1 MAANNER
8 RFSLADFIRSERVK
22 RNENEIEDFKTKKSS
37 DEKQNATS
45 IHPSN
50 DGSTEKEEISALY
63 PVRVKRHQARHRRHS
78 EFHDASL
85 KSITQDMVGK
95 NLCGVVTDE
104 DDTDHSPSTKSR
116 AYYKRRRRFSVI
128 QDNEGSSFTME
139 DKIRALQEEG
149 GAFHKRNGR
158 SGKSRRT
165 NRSTISPFPSSAHSR
180 STSGSVMFWDR
191 HESASVNSETQRE
204 MTPKK
209 NTSEN
214 EKSKV
219 VNTEEQNEKSE
230 VVNEGE
236 QNNDDTIKVEI
247 RRGSSRTK
255 NIVVSLQVG
264 DTTQELE
271 EKDANNCNV
280 ETYQSRISIESRHR
294 EGLSNSG
301 MTNSTDKMSS
311 QISIAKDEKNI
322 EIKNHE
328 QDESKAKELSNNLQ
342 DSCLSK
348 DESNKETFSEDS
360 TTSRNEEKIENMKSS
375 DKISVNLESA
385 KMQEEDEMTRDQ
397 PQNSTSVAS
406 GFDKMTKEDNI
417 QNVDLQNMVNVTIDP
432 GKQPDAQTVE
442 LRGEPSVSNFD
453 KSKTDKNMEP
463 HADDNIDNGIPENT
477 SPRESNELHNI
488 GILQDVDVSSS
499 NSQVNSSECREENEV
514 LNVEPIYKSKAE
526 VDLSNQNDTEETN
539 NYITNGY
546 ETNGISNKE
555 FWNPETGND
564 ENKAKSYEGMSK
576 NVKVSI
582 SDAPKTDM
590 NDKTSEEIASRVHQ
604 PIPQTTVNL
613 LKSSNK
619 QQEAIKFSES
629 KVIESDDTTWN
640 EADRQGVTLSNG
652 SKSTVSHKNSSESTR
667 DGEVEEETD
676 EQKSKSNQ
684 SRARHEALE
693 AKTNNSENKATSS
706 MHVEQIS
713 VDVHTSETDKRLHVA
728 EKPRVTTLTID
739 DSKTEKR
746 TGAKNPTSLSQMSL
760 DVRAHNANLYK
771 KPHREAG
778 SSDPDRGS
786 KTSQEQNSS
795 RRATAISAT
804 THTGRDDD
812 KQENA
817 IQRNGKK
824 MTRNEELNGSRK
836 NVYDKNNVFNRDT
849 VQDENPINDSIKDC
863 NKNGNMDTDD
873 KKDPR
878 NDCNKDLDKENGSLD
893 DCNMYTVEKDS
904 LNSCNKDKNEEK
916 KQLDGCNQDEDNEN
930 DSLDDCNQETN
941 NGKNSFSD
949 CNKDINNEKDS
960 LDDFNKDTDK
970 EKDSLK
976 DCDQDANRNKDSLN
990 YCTQGTNIEKDT
1002 DADKE
1007 KDSLKD
1013 CDQDTNNK
1021 KYSLNDC
1028 DQDRNNKK
1036 DSLNDCNQDSNG
1048 ENNSLDDCKDDADKE
1063 KESLKD
1069 CTQDTNNEKDS
1080 LNKCAQNTDNE
1091 KDSLNDCDQDTEKE
1105 QLNDCIQDTDKENDS
1120 QNDCDQDTNNTNY
1133 SKKDFEIERDSLND
1147 CNMNTD
1153 REKALQF
1160 NDCNQDT
1167 NKEKDSLKDC
1177 DQDINSEK
1185 DSLDDC
1191 KKVTDE
1197 DSLIGCNQDT
1207 GKENEKLNGCNRDM
1221 DEEQCKLKQNA
1232 SKEKVQLNECELDM
1246 NKENILPNDSS
1257 RDTNAKVLIDDSIQD
1272 TNDGTVLTDDNQAE
1286 TITSGSEG
1294 TQIGISE
1301 YEEPYKITKPTDDNG
1316 LDSVQQIKRNDNCF
1330 SNQFQHRQ
1338 CIQDN
1343 NQNDIQED
1351 DTKDLMR
1358 SNQIPLKRLPM
1369 AERFIENYTEQDKEI
1384 FNEAMNPKH
1393 VSKSQTSSLPKI
1405 EIVIKND
1412 DTHRENDVTLVIKLP
1427 QNCTRTRETS
1437 YVKSMKDQFCQ
1448 TDGGSQRGSTRPQEA
1463 LPQFS
1468 CEPPLLQS
1476 KERSFVRLHHKP
1488 SREPEPD
1495 PEVLYFI
1502 KQAELRQRRRID
1514 DIMREIYQIKHV
1526 DLLESPMCSCPEYVY
1541 PGSRDHHP
1549 RFLYDSDPYD
1559 SVVVKAAQYN
1569 DSVRRFLGYTKRS
1582 DRLKAMEHS
1591 RKYKAY
1597 LDLRKKLKHLY

>member
-45 IHPSN
+45 IHPNN

-78 EFHDASL
+78 EFHDASR
-85 KSITQDMVGK
+85 KSITQDMVDK

-158 SGKSRRT
+158 SGKSHRT

-191 HESASVNSETQRE
+191 HESASVNSETRRE

-271 EKDANNCNV
+271 EIDANNCKV

-311 QISIAKDEKNI
+311 QISIAKDEKNV

-360 TTSRNEEKIENMKSS
+360 TASRNEEKIENMKSS

-385 KMQEEDEMTRDQ
+385 KMQEEDEMTHDQ
-397 PQNSTSVAS
+397 LQNSTSVAS
-406 GFDKMTKEDNI
+406 SFDKMTKEDNI
-417 QNVDLQNMVNVTIDP
+417 QNVDLLNMVNVTINP
-432 GKQPDAQTVE
+432 GKQPDAQAVE

-463 HADDNIDNGIPENT
+463 HADDKIDNGIPENT
-477 SPRESNELHNI
+477 SPRESNELLNI

-526 VDLSNQNDTEETN
+526 VDLSNQNDIEETN

-590 NDKTSEEIASRVHQ
+590 NDITSEEIASRVHQ

-613 LKSSNK
+613 LKSSKK

-640 EADRQGVTLSNG
+640 EADRQGVILSNG

-684 SRARHEALE
+684 SRARYEALE

-706 MHVEQIS
+706 MHVEQVS
-713 VDVHTSETDKRLHVA
+713 VDVHTSETDKRLHVT

-746 TGAKNPTSLSQMSL
+746 AGAKNPTSLSQMSL
-760 DVRAHNANLYK
+760 VSYIFLLYITK
-771 KPHREAG
+771 FIAYAKAITFVSLLLCLVFCLLKNKLLWLQQLLAFKNNKPLIVMLL
-778 SSDPDRGS
+778 SW
-786 KTSQEQNSS
+786 
-795 RRATAISAT
+795 
-804 THTGRDDD
+804 
-812 KQENA
+812 
-817 IQRNGKK
+817 
-824 MTRNEELNGSRK
+824 RNERL
-836 NVYDKNNVFNRDT
+836 FLA
-849 VQDENPINDSIKDC
+849 C
-863 NKNGNMDTDD
+863 
-873 KKDPR
+873 
-878 NDCNKDLDKENGSLD
+878 LL
-893 DCNMYTVEKDS
+893 
-904 LNSCNKDKNEEK
+904 
-916 KQLDGCNQDEDNEN
+916 
-930 DSLDDCNQETN
+930 
-941 NGKNSFSD
+941 
-949 CNKDINNEKDS
+949 
-960 LDDFNKDTDK
+960 
-970 EKDSLK
+970 
-976 DCDQDANRNKDSLN
+976 
-990 YCTQGTNIEKDT
+990 CTK
-1002 DADKE
+1002 
-1007 KDSLKD
+1007 
-1013 CDQDTNNK
+1013 
-1021 KYSLNDC
+1021 
-1028 DQDRNNKK
+1028 
-1036 DSLNDCNQDSNG
+1036 
-1048 ENNSLDDCKDDADKE
+1048 
-1063 KESLKD
+1063 
-1069 CTQDTNNEKDS
+1069 
-1080 LNKCAQNTDNE
+1080 
-1091 KDSLNDCDQDTEKE
+1091 
-1105 QLNDCIQDTDKENDS
+1105 
-1120 QNDCDQDTNNTNY
+1120 
-1133 SKKDFEIERDSLND
+1133 
-1147 CNMNTD
+1147 
-1153 REKALQF
+1153 
-1160 NDCNQDT
+1160 
-1167 NKEKDSLKDC
+1167 
-1177 DQDINSEK
+1177 
-1185 DSLDDC
+1185 
-1191 KKVTDE
+1191 
-1197 DSLIGCNQDT
+1197 
-1207 GKENEKLNGCNRDM
+1207 
-1221 DEEQCKLKQNA
+1221 
-1232 SKEKVQLNECELDM
+1232 
-1246 NKENILPNDSS
+1246 
-1257 RDTNAKVLIDDSIQD
+1257 
-1272 TNDGTVLTDDNQAE
+1272 
-1286 TITSGSEG
+1286 
-1294 TQIGISE
+1294 
-1301 YEEPYKITKPTDDNG
+1301 
-1316 LDSVQQIKRNDNCF
+1316 
-1330 SNQFQHRQ
+1330 
-1338 CIQDN
+1338 
-1343 NQNDIQED
+1343 
-1351 DTKDLMR
+1351 
-1358 SNQIPLKRLPM
+1358 
-1369 AERFIENYTEQDKEI
+1369 
-1384 FNEAMNPKH
+1384 
-1393 VSKSQTSSLPKI
+1393 
-1405 EIVIKND
+1405 
-1412 DTHRENDVTLVIKLP
+1412 
-1427 QNCTRTRETS
+1427 
-1437 YVKSMKDQFCQ
+1437 
-1448 TDGGSQRGSTRPQEA
+1448 
-1463 LPQFS
+1463 
-1468 CEPPLLQS
+1468 
-1476 KERSFVRLHHKP
+1476 
-1488 SREPEPD
+1488 
-1495 PEVLYFI
+1495 
-1502 KQAELRQRRRID
+1502 
-1514 DIMREIYQIKHV
+1514 
-1526 DLLESPMCSCPEYVY
+1526 
-1541 PGSRDHHP
+1541 
-1549 RFLYDSDPYD
+1549 
-1559 SVVVKAAQYN
+1559 
-1569 DSVRRFLGYTKRS
+1569 
-1582 DRLKAMEHS
+1582 
-1591 RKYKAY
+1591 
-1597 LDLRKKLKHLY
+1597 

>member
-1 MAANNER
+1 MHISVVIACKSTETWRRVLVWRWGGVNKIQCRCQSLFRSFGHVGVVSPMAANNER

-990 YCTQGTNIEKDT
+990 YCTQ
-1002 DADKE
+1002 
-1007 KDSLKD
+1007 
-1013 CDQDTNNK
+1013 
-1021 KYSLNDC
+1021 
-1028 DQDRNNKK
+1028 
-1036 DSLNDCNQDSNG
+1036 
-1048 ENNSLDDCKDDADKE
+1048 
-1063 KESLKD
+1063 
-1069 CTQDTNNEKDS
+1069 
-1080 LNKCAQNTDNE
+1080 
-1091 KDSLNDCDQDTEKE
+1091 
-1105 QLNDCIQDTDKENDS
+1105 
-1120 QNDCDQDTNNTNY
+1120 
-1133 SKKDFEIERDSLND
+1133 
-1147 CNMNTD
+1147 D

-1495 PEVLYFI
+1495 PE
-1502 KQAELRQRRRID
+1502 ELRQRRRID

>member
-45 IHPSN
+45 IQPSN

-78 EFHDASL
+78 EFHDASR
-85 KSITQDMVGK
+85 KSITQDMVDK
-95 NLCGVVTDE
+95 NLCGVVADE

-191 HESASVNSETQRE
+191 HESASVNSETRRE

-271 EKDANNCNV
+271 ETDANNCNV

-360 TTSRNEEKIENMKSS
+360 TTSSNEEKIENMKSS

-385 KMQEEDEMTRDQ
+385 KMQEEDEMTCDQ
-397 PQNSTSVAS
+397 PQ
-406 GFDKMTKEDNI
+406 
-417 QNVDLQNMVNVTIDP
+417 
-432 GKQPDAQTVE
+432 
-442 LRGEPSVSNFD
+442 
-453 KSKTDKNMEP
+453 
-463 HADDNIDNGIPENT
+463 NT

-564 ENKAKSYEGMSK
+564 ENKGKSYEGKSK

-590 NDKTSEEIASRVHQ
+590 DDITSEEIASRVHQ

-640 EADRQGVTLSNG
+640 EADRHGVILSNG

-693 AKTNNSENKATSS
+693 AKTNNPENKATSS
-706 MHVEQIS
+706 MHEEQIS
-713 VDVHTSETDKRLHVA
+713 VGVHTSETDKRLHVT

-760 DVRAHNANLYK
+760 VSYIFLLYITK
-771 KPHREAG
+771 FIAYAKVITFLSLLLCLVLCLLKNKLLWLQQLLAFKNNKPLIVMLL
-778 SSDPDRGS
+778 SW
-786 KTSQEQNSS
+786 
-795 RRATAISAT
+795 
-804 THTGRDDD
+804 
-812 KQENA
+812 
-817 IQRNGKK
+817 
-824 MTRNEELNGSRK
+824 RNERL
-836 NVYDKNNVFNRDT
+836 FLA
-849 VQDENPINDSIKDC
+849 C
-863 NKNGNMDTDD
+863 
-873 KKDPR
+873 
-878 NDCNKDLDKENGSLD
+878 LL
-893 DCNMYTVEKDS
+893 
-904 LNSCNKDKNEEK
+904 
-916 KQLDGCNQDEDNEN
+916 
-930 DSLDDCNQETN
+930 
-941 NGKNSFSD
+941 
-949 CNKDINNEKDS
+949 
-960 LDDFNKDTDK
+960 
-970 EKDSLK
+970 
-976 DCDQDANRNKDSLN
+976 
-990 YCTQGTNIEKDT
+990 CTK
-1002 DADKE
+1002 
-1007 KDSLKD
+1007 
-1013 CDQDTNNK
+1013 
-1021 KYSLNDC
+1021 
-1028 DQDRNNKK
+1028 
-1036 DSLNDCNQDSNG
+1036 
-1048 ENNSLDDCKDDADKE
+1048 
-1063 KESLKD
+1063 
-1069 CTQDTNNEKDS
+1069 
-1080 LNKCAQNTDNE
+1080 
-1091 KDSLNDCDQDTEKE
+1091 
-1105 QLNDCIQDTDKENDS
+1105 
-1120 QNDCDQDTNNTNY
+1120 
-1133 SKKDFEIERDSLND
+1133 
-1147 CNMNTD
+1147 
-1153 REKALQF
+1153 
-1160 NDCNQDT
+1160 
-1167 NKEKDSLKDC
+1167 
-1177 DQDINSEK
+1177 
-1185 DSLDDC
+1185 
-1191 KKVTDE
+1191 
-1197 DSLIGCNQDT
+1197 
-1207 GKENEKLNGCNRDM
+1207 
-1221 DEEQCKLKQNA
+1221 
-1232 SKEKVQLNECELDM
+1232 
-1246 NKENILPNDSS
+1246 
-1257 RDTNAKVLIDDSIQD
+1257 
-1272 TNDGTVLTDDNQAE
+1272 
-1286 TITSGSEG
+1286 
-1294 TQIGISE
+1294 
-1301 YEEPYKITKPTDDNG
+1301 
-1316 LDSVQQIKRNDNCF
+1316 
-1330 SNQFQHRQ
+1330 
-1338 CIQDN
+1338 
-1343 NQNDIQED
+1343 
-1351 DTKDLMR
+1351 
-1358 SNQIPLKRLPM
+1358 
-1369 AERFIENYTEQDKEI
+1369 
-1384 FNEAMNPKH
+1384 
-1393 VSKSQTSSLPKI
+1393 
-1405 EIVIKND
+1405 
-1412 DTHRENDVTLVIKLP
+1412 
-1427 QNCTRTRETS
+1427 
-1437 YVKSMKDQFCQ
+1437 
-1448 TDGGSQRGSTRPQEA
+1448 
-1463 LPQFS
+1463 
-1468 CEPPLLQS
+1468 
-1476 KERSFVRLHHKP
+1476 
-1488 SREPEPD
+1488 
-1495 PEVLYFI
+1495 
-1502 KQAELRQRRRID
+1502 
-1514 DIMREIYQIKHV
+1514 
-1526 DLLESPMCSCPEYVY
+1526 
-1541 PGSRDHHP
+1541 
-1549 RFLYDSDPYD
+1549 
-1559 SVVVKAAQYN
+1559 
-1569 DSVRRFLGYTKRS
+1569 
-1582 DRLKAMEHS
+1582 
-1591 RKYKAY
+1591 
-1597 LDLRKKLKHLY
+1597 

>member
-78 EFHDASL
+78 EFHDASR
-85 KSITQDMVGK
+85 KSITQDMVDK

-104 DDTDHSPSTKSR
+104 NDTDHSPSTKPR
-116 AYYKRRRRFSVI
+116 AHYKRRRRFSVI

-158 SGKSRRT
+158 SGKSHRT

-191 HESASVNSETQRE
+191 HESASVNSETRRE

-209 NTSEN
+209 NTSES

-236 QNNDDTIKVEI
+236 KNNDDTIKVEI

-311 QISIAKDEKNI
+311 QISVAKDEKNI

-360 TTSRNEEKIENMKSS
+360 TTSSNEEKIENMKSS

-397 PQNSTSVAS
+397 LQNSTSVAS

-417 QNVDLQNMVNVTIDP
+417 QNVDLPNMVNVTIDP
-432 GKQPDAQTVE
+432 GKQLDAQTVE
-442 LRGEPSVSNFD
+442 VRGEPSVSNFD
-453 KSKTDKNMEP
+453 KSKTDKNMDP

-477 SPRESNELHNI
+477 SPRESNELHNT

-640 EADRQGVTLSNG
+640 EADRQGVILSNG

-693 AKTNNSENKATSS
+693 AKTNNPENKATSS
-706 MHVEQIS
+706 MHEEQIS
-713 VDVHTSETDKRLHVA
+713 VGVHTSETDKRLHVT

-760 DVRAHNANLYK
+760 VSYIFLLYITK
-771 KPHREAG
+771 FIAYAKVITFLSLLLCLVLCLLKNKLLWLQQLLAFKNNKPLIVMLL
-778 SSDPDRGS
+778 SW
-786 KTSQEQNSS
+786 
-795 RRATAISAT
+795 
-804 THTGRDDD
+804 
-812 KQENA
+812 
-817 IQRNGKK
+817 
-824 MTRNEELNGSRK
+824 RNERL
-836 NVYDKNNVFNRDT
+836 FLA
-849 VQDENPINDSIKDC
+849 C
-863 NKNGNMDTDD
+863 
-873 KKDPR
+873 
-878 NDCNKDLDKENGSLD
+878 LL
-893 DCNMYTVEKDS
+893 
-904 LNSCNKDKNEEK
+904 
-916 KQLDGCNQDEDNEN
+916 
-930 DSLDDCNQETN
+930 
-941 NGKNSFSD
+941 
-949 CNKDINNEKDS
+949 
-960 LDDFNKDTDK
+960 
-970 EKDSLK
+970 
-976 DCDQDANRNKDSLN
+976 
-990 YCTQGTNIEKDT
+990 CTK
-1002 DADKE
+1002 
-1007 KDSLKD
+1007 
-1013 CDQDTNNK
+1013 
-1021 KYSLNDC
+1021 
-1028 DQDRNNKK
+1028 
-1036 DSLNDCNQDSNG
+1036 
-1048 ENNSLDDCKDDADKE
+1048 
-1063 KESLKD
+1063 
-1069 CTQDTNNEKDS
+1069 
-1080 LNKCAQNTDNE
+1080 
-1091 KDSLNDCDQDTEKE
+1091 
-1105 QLNDCIQDTDKENDS
+1105 
-1120 QNDCDQDTNNTNY
+1120 
-1133 SKKDFEIERDSLND
+1133 
-1147 CNMNTD
+1147 
-1153 REKALQF
+1153 
-1160 NDCNQDT
+1160 
-1167 NKEKDSLKDC
+1167 
-1177 DQDINSEK
+1177 
-1185 DSLDDC
+1185 
-1191 KKVTDE
+1191 
-1197 DSLIGCNQDT
+1197 
-1207 GKENEKLNGCNRDM
+1207 
-1221 DEEQCKLKQNA
+1221 
-1232 SKEKVQLNECELDM
+1232 
-1246 NKENILPNDSS
+1246 
-1257 RDTNAKVLIDDSIQD
+1257 
-1272 TNDGTVLTDDNQAE
+1272 
-1286 TITSGSEG
+1286 
-1294 TQIGISE
+1294 
-1301 YEEPYKITKPTDDNG
+1301 
-1316 LDSVQQIKRNDNCF
+1316 
-1330 SNQFQHRQ
+1330 
-1338 CIQDN
+1338 
-1343 NQNDIQED
+1343 
-1351 DTKDLMR
+1351 
-1358 SNQIPLKRLPM
+1358 
-1369 AERFIENYTEQDKEI
+1369 
-1384 FNEAMNPKH
+1384 
-1393 VSKSQTSSLPKI
+1393 
-1405 EIVIKND
+1405 
-1412 DTHRENDVTLVIKLP
+1412 
-1427 QNCTRTRETS
+1427 
-1437 YVKSMKDQFCQ
+1437 
-1448 TDGGSQRGSTRPQEA
+1448 
-1463 LPQFS
+1463 
-1468 CEPPLLQS
+1468 
-1476 KERSFVRLHHKP
+1476 
-1488 SREPEPD
+1488 
-1495 PEVLYFI
+1495 
-1502 KQAELRQRRRID
+1502 
-1514 DIMREIYQIKHV
+1514 
-1526 DLLESPMCSCPEYVY
+1526 
-1541 PGSRDHHP
+1541 
-1549 RFLYDSDPYD
+1549 
-1559 SVVVKAAQYN
+1559 
-1569 DSVRRFLGYTKRS
+1569 
-1582 DRLKAMEHS
+1582 
-1591 RKYKAY
+1591 
-1597 LDLRKKLKHLY
+1597 

>member
-45 IHPSN
+45 IQPSN

-78 EFHDASL
+78 EFHDASR
-85 KSITQDMVGK
+85 KSITQDMVDK

-158 SGKSRRT
+158 SGKSHRT

-191 HESASVNSETQRE
+191 HESASVNSETRRE

-264 DTTQELE
+264 DTTKELE

-328 QDESKAKELSNNLQ
+328 QDESKANELSNNLQ

-385 KMQEEDEMTRDQ
+385 KMQEEDEMTCDQ

-406 GFDKMTKEDNI
+406 GFDMMTKEDNI
-417 QNVDLQNMVNVTIDP
+417 QNVDLPNMVNVTIDP

-453 KSKTDKNMEP
+453 KSNTDKNMEP

-514 LNVEPIYKSKAE
+514 LNVAPIYKSKAE

-564 ENKAKSYEGMSK
+564 ENKGKSYEGKSK

-590 NDKTSEEIASRVHQ
+590 DDITSEEIASRVHQ

-629 KVIESDDTTWN
+629 KVIESDDTTGN
-640 EADRQGVTLSNG
+640 EADRHGVILSNG

-693 AKTNNSENKATSS
+693 AKTNNPENKATSS
-706 MHVEQIS
+706 MHEEQIS
-713 VDVHTSETDKRLHVA
+713 VGVHTSETDKRLHVT

-760 DVRAHNANLYK
+760 VSYIFLLYITK
-771 KPHREAG
+771 FIAYAKVITFLSLLLCLVLCLLKNKLLWLQQLLAFKNNKPLIVMLL
-778 SSDPDRGS
+778 SW
-786 KTSQEQNSS
+786 
-795 RRATAISAT
+795 
-804 THTGRDDD
+804 
-812 KQENA
+812 
-817 IQRNGKK
+817 
-824 MTRNEELNGSRK
+824 RNERL
-836 NVYDKNNVFNRDT
+836 FLA
-849 VQDENPINDSIKDC
+849 C
-863 NKNGNMDTDD
+863 
-873 KKDPR
+873 
-878 NDCNKDLDKENGSLD
+878 LL
-893 DCNMYTVEKDS
+893 
-904 LNSCNKDKNEEK
+904 
-916 KQLDGCNQDEDNEN
+916 
-930 DSLDDCNQETN
+930 
-941 NGKNSFSD
+941 
-949 CNKDINNEKDS
+949 
-960 LDDFNKDTDK
+960 
-970 EKDSLK
+970 
-976 DCDQDANRNKDSLN
+976 
-990 YCTQGTNIEKDT
+990 CTK
-1002 DADKE
+1002 
-1007 KDSLKD
+1007 
-1013 CDQDTNNK
+1013 
-1021 KYSLNDC
+1021 
-1028 DQDRNNKK
+1028 
-1036 DSLNDCNQDSNG
+1036 
-1048 ENNSLDDCKDDADKE
+1048 
-1063 KESLKD
+1063 
-1069 CTQDTNNEKDS
+1069 
-1080 LNKCAQNTDNE
+1080 
-1091 KDSLNDCDQDTEKE
+1091 
-1105 QLNDCIQDTDKENDS
+1105 
-1120 QNDCDQDTNNTNY
+1120 
-1133 SKKDFEIERDSLND
+1133 
-1147 CNMNTD
+1147 
-1153 REKALQF
+1153 
-1160 NDCNQDT
+1160 
-1167 NKEKDSLKDC
+1167 
-1177 DQDINSEK
+1177 
-1185 DSLDDC
+1185 
-1191 KKVTDE
+1191 
-1197 DSLIGCNQDT
+1197 
-1207 GKENEKLNGCNRDM
+1207 
-1221 DEEQCKLKQNA
+1221 
-1232 SKEKVQLNECELDM
+1232 
-1246 NKENILPNDSS
+1246 
-1257 RDTNAKVLIDDSIQD
+1257 
-1272 TNDGTVLTDDNQAE
+1272 
-1286 TITSGSEG
+1286 
-1294 TQIGISE
+1294 
-1301 YEEPYKITKPTDDNG
+1301 
-1316 LDSVQQIKRNDNCF
+1316 
-1330 SNQFQHRQ
+1330 
-1338 CIQDN
+1338 
-1343 NQNDIQED
+1343 
-1351 DTKDLMR
+1351 
-1358 SNQIPLKRLPM
+1358 
-1369 AERFIENYTEQDKEI
+1369 
-1384 FNEAMNPKH
+1384 
-1393 VSKSQTSSLPKI
+1393 
-1405 EIVIKND
+1405 
-1412 DTHRENDVTLVIKLP
+1412 
-1427 QNCTRTRETS
+1427 
-1437 YVKSMKDQFCQ
+1437 
-1448 TDGGSQRGSTRPQEA
+1448 
-1463 LPQFS
+1463 
-1468 CEPPLLQS
+1468 
-1476 KERSFVRLHHKP
+1476 
-1488 SREPEPD
+1488 
-1495 PEVLYFI
+1495 
-1502 KQAELRQRRRID
+1502 
-1514 DIMREIYQIKHV
+1514 
-1526 DLLESPMCSCPEYVY
+1526 
-1541 PGSRDHHP
+1541 
-1549 RFLYDSDPYD
+1549 
-1559 SVVVKAAQYN
+1559 
-1569 DSVRRFLGYTKRS
+1569 
-1582 DRLKAMEHS
+1582 
-1591 RKYKAY
+1591 
-1597 LDLRKKLKHLY
+1597 

>member
-78 EFHDASL
+78 EFHDASR
-85 KSITQDMVGK
+85 KSITEDMVDK

-104 DDTDHSPSTKSR
+104 DDTDHSPSTKPR

-158 SGKSRRT
+158 SGKSHRT

-301 MTNSTDKMSS
+301 ITNSTDKMSS

-417 QNVDLQNMVNVTIDP
+417 QNVDLPNMVNVTIDP

-526 VDLSNQNDTEETN
+526 VNLSNQNDTEETN

-564 ENKAKSYEGMSK
+564 ENKEKSYEGMSK

-590 NDKTSEEIASRVHQ
+590 DDITSEEIASRVHQ

-629 KVIESDDTTWN
+629 KVIESDDTTWI
-640 EADRQGVTLSNG
+640 EADRQGVILGNG
-652 SKSTVSHKNSSESTR
+652 SKSTVSHKHSSESTR

-684 SRARHEALE
+684 SRARYKALE
-693 AKTNNSENKATSS
+693 AKTNNPENKATSS
-706 MHVEQIS
+706 MHEEQIS
-713 VDVHTSETDKRLHVA
+713 VGVHTSETDKRLHVT

-812 KQENA
+812 KQEHA
-817 IQRNGKK
+817 KQRNGKK
-824 MTRNEELNGSRK
+824 MTQNEELNGSRE
-836 NVYDKNNVFNRDT
+836 NVYEKNVFNRDT

-878 NDCNKDLDKENGSLD
+878 NDCNNDLDKENGSLD

-976 DCDQDANRNKDSLN
+976 DCDQDANRNKDSL
-990 YCTQGTNIEKDT
+990 
-1002 DADKE
+1002 
-1007 KDSLKD
+1007 KD
-1013 CDQDTNNK
+1013 CDQDTNNT

-1028 DQDRNNKK
+1028 DQDTNNKK

-1048 ENNSLDDCKDDADKE
+1048 ENDSLDDCKDDADKE

-1069 CTQDTNNEKDS
+1069 CTQDTSNEKDS

-1177 DQDINSEK
+1177 DQDTNSEK

-1191 KKVTDE
+1191 KKDTNE

-1221 DEEQCKLKQNA
+1221 DEEQYKLKQNA
-1232 SKEKVQLNECELDM
+1232 SKEKVQLNEYELNM

-1286 TITSGSEG
+1286 SITSGSEG

-1301 YEEPYKITKPTDDNG
+1301 YEEPYHITKPTDDNG

-1427 QNCTRTRETS
+1427 QNGTRTRETS

-1448 TDGGSQRGSTRPQEA
+1448 TDGDSQRGSTRPQEA

-1476 KERSFVRLHHKP
+1476 KERSFIRLHHKP

-1526 DLLESPMCSCPEYVY
+1526 DLLESPMCSCPEYMY